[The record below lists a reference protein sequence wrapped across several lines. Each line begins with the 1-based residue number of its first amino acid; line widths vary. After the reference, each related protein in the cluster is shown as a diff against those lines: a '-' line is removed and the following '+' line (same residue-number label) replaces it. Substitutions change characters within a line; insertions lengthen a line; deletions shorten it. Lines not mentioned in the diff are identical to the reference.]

1 MSNRPQNVRD
11 KNPQNR
17 ARDRDTSSKD
27 VMIDAIDLNK
37 EYRRAGAIIR
47 ALVDINVE
55 IKSGE
60 FVIIQ
65 GPTGCGKSTLLNI
78 LSGLDT
84 PDSGKVIFDG
94 ENIARAP
101 ESRLSRIRRQKV
113 GFVFQDFNLIE
124 TLTAI
129 ENVEALLWPT
139 VLRSKEIEN
148 RAIAALRDVKLLE
161 RKDHYPVQMSGG
173 EKQRCAI
180 ARAIIHRPRV
190 ILADEPTG
198 NLDPESETEVMDLLK
213 QINNDLETT
222 VIVVTHRDKLT
233 SYADKTI
240 RMERGAIVE
249 IK

>member
-1 MSNRPQNVRD
+1 MPV
-11 KNPQNR
+11 
-17 ARDRDTSSKD
+17 SKD
-27 VMIDAIDLNK
+27 TMIEAIDINK

-47 ALVDINVE
+47 ALVDINLT
-55 IKSGE
+55 IKSGD
-60 FVIIQ
+60 FCVVQ
-65 GPTGCGKSTLLNI
+65 GPTGCGKSTLLNV
-78 LSGLDT
+78 LSGLDL

-94 ENIARAP
+94 ENIARAT
-101 ESRLSRIRRQKV
+101 EERLSRIRRQKV
-113 GFVFQDFNLIE
+113 GFVFQDFNLIN

-148 RAIAALRDVKLLE
+148 RAISALRDVNLLD
-161 RKDHYPVQMSGG
+161 RKDHYPVQLSGG

-198 NLDPESETEVMDLLK
+198 NLDPESELQVMDLLK
-213 QINNDLETT
+213 QINKDLETT
-222 VIVVTHRDKLT
+222 MIVVTHRASLT
-233 SYADKTI
+233 KYANSVVV
-240 RMERGAIVE
+240 MEKGAIKE